1 MVEILRRAQRLRV
14 ISVFRT
20 ADVGFIISSLFFLCF
35 LLGVIVLFAL
45 AVALQ
50 LYVGCYINI
59 AGRKPVSR
67 ICKRFCR
74 MLPVKDIVGWWAKGH
89 CAACYNMCVL

>member
-1 MVEILRRAQRLRV
+1 MEILRRAQRLRV
-14 ISVFRT
+14 ISVFRRT
-20 ADVGFIISSLFFLCF
+20 ADVGFVFSSLFFLCF
-35 LLGVIVLFAL
+35 LLGVIVLFAP

-67 ICKRFCR
+67 DGFYGQIK
-74 MLPVKDIVGWWAKGH
+74 VGRQK
-89 CAACYNMCVL
+89 YSET